1 LLEAAGICVDANG
14 RRLVDDVSLRV
25 APGRFLALVGPNGAG
40 KSTLLRALSGER
52 ILTKGRI
59 HLNGTSLSHWSTR
72 QLAQMRAVLPQVSN
86 LTFAF
91 RVYEVVLMGR
101 TPHVGKKERQLDYR
115 VAEQA
120 LAEVSMTEFSQRIF
134 TTLSGGEQQR
144 VQMARVLAQVWEE
157 SPWGSRYMLLDEPTN
172 NLDIA
177 HQHELLRAA
186 RRLAEQGAGVLAILH
201 DLNLAAQYADRIV
214 FLNKGQI
221 LSAGSPKEVLTPER
235 IEYAF
240 AVPVSVIQHPTAA
253 CPLVVPAP

>member
-1 LLEAAGICVDANG
+1 MLEATGICVDVNG
-14 RRLVDDVSLRV
+14 KRLVDDVSLSV
-25 APGRFLALVGPNGAG
+25 VPGRFLALVGPNGAG

-52 ILTKGRI
+52 ILTEGRI
-59 HLNGTSLSHWSTR
+59 QLNGTSLNRWSTR

-91 RVYEVVLMGR
+91 RVFEVVLMGR
-101 TPHVGKKERQLDYR
+101 TPHVGKRERQLDYR

-144 VQMARVLAQVWEE
+144 VQMARVLAQVWEK
-157 SPWGSRYMLLDEPTN
+157 SPWGSRYMFLDEPTN

-221 LSAGSPKEVLTPER
+221 LSAGPPQEVLTPER

-240 AVPVSVIQHPTAA
+240 AIPVSVIQHPTAA
-253 CPLVVPAP
+253 CPVVVPTP